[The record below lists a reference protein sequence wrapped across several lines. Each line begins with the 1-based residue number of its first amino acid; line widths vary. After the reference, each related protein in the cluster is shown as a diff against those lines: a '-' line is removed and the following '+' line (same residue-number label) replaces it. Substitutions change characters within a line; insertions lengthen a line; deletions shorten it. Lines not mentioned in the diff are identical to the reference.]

1 MPSVVS
7 PRAAFAAALLSLD
20 GVGRVTAHRV
30 LAHFGSPAELR
41 ATPHEQVLLRIK
53 GAPRA
58 EALAATLQAPALADA
73 VATAQAA
80 ADADAA
86 RGIST
91 LAPGGDAWPAGLD
104 ALPPAARPVVLRAY
118 GPPEALGAPLVA
130 VLAAAPLDAE
140 PFEGAERL
148 VGAAAARGVAP
159 VLGAETGVDL
169 ALLKRAL
176 AAGVRPVVV
185 AGSGLGRVE
194 RSMRPALSQL
204 TREGGLIVSPF
215 GMTHGPF
222 EHDLKER
229 ALVAA
234 ALARTVCAVA
244 PAPGSPE
251 DAAAAWAAEAHR
263 PLVAL
268 APGEAA
274 WAERARTAE
283 APADAEALAAVV

>member
-7 PRAAFAAALLSLD
+7 PRAAFALALLSLD

-30 LAHFGSPAELR
+30 LAHFGSAADLR
-41 ATPHEQVLLRIK
+41 ATPREQVLLRIK

-58 EALAATLQAPALADA
+58 EALAAALQAPALADA
-73 VATAQAA
+73 VAAAQTA
-80 ADADAA
+80 ADADAT

-104 ALPPAARPVVLRAY
+104 ALPPAVRPVVLRAY
-118 GPPEALGAPLVA
+118 GPVEALDAPLVA
-130 VLAAAPLDAE
+130 VLAAAPLDGA
-140 PFEGAERL
+140 PFEGVERL

-176 AAGVRPVVV
+176 GAGVRPVVV
-185 AGSGLGRVE
+185 AGAGLARVE

-204 TREGGLIVSPF
+204 TREGGLIVSPW

-234 ALARTVCAVA
+234 ALGRTVCAVA
-244 PAPGSPE
+244 PAEGSAE
-251 DAAAAWAAEAHR
+251 DAAAAWAAEARR

-268 APGEAA
+268 SPGDAA

-283 APADAEALAAVV
+283 TLAEAEALAAVV

>member
-7 PRAAFAAALLSLD
+7 PRAAFALALLSLD

-30 LAHFGSPAELR
+30 LAHFDGPAALR
-41 ATPHEQVLLRIK
+41 STPREQVLLRIK

-58 EALAATLQAPALADA
+58 EALAAALQAHALGDA
-73 VATAQAA
+73 VVRAQAS

-104 ALPPAARPVVLRAY
+104 ALPPPQRPVVLRAY
-118 GPPEALGAPLVA
+118 GPVGALGAPLVSILA
-130 VLAAAPLDAE
+130 VAPLAAEA
-140 PFEGAERL
+140 FEGAERL

-176 AAGVRPVVV
+176 GGGVRPVVV
-185 AGSGLGRVE
+185 AGAGLARVE

-204 TREGGLIVSPF
+204 TRAGGLLVSPF
-215 GMTHGPF
+215 EMAHGPF

-234 ALARTVCAVA
+234 ALGRTVCAVA
-244 PAPGSPE
+244 PAAGSAE
-251 DAAAAWAAEAHR
+251 DAAAAWAAEARR

-268 APGEAA
+268 APGDTA
-274 WAERARTAE
+274 WAARARTAE
-283 APADAEALAAVV
+283 TPAEAEALAAVV